1 MLRSSHTLQRNAP
14 AALAT
19 PKKNSSTLR
28 KTRSSES
35 IASSPQANI
44 AYDFPEPPKTA
55 GRFFGLAMKSTTS
68 LAHYSDGESGNDTQ
82 YTANTSHSR
91 GASVDI
97 PRSSSKIHLPVASK
111 SETAGARSHKG
122 KSSKDLS
129 PDRFAHLLSDSSSLT
144 LDVEIVKKLRLLL
157 RNEPARYS
165 LAFFSL
171 RETTCA
177 YCRLSWTSSFLNS
190 DGYSA
195 LLTRLNEILEVEWR
209 SVSKLYS

>member
-1 MLRSSHTLQRNAP
+1 MDSNVKAAMLRSSHTIQRNAP
-14 AALAT
+14 AVLAT

-35 IASSPQANI
+35 IASPPQANI

-55 GRFFGLAMKSTTS
+55 GRFFGLAMKSTAS
-68 LAHYSDGESGNDTQ
+68 LAHYSDGESGNEAQ
-82 YTANTSHSR
+82 C
-91 GASVDI
+91 ASVDI

-122 KSSKDLS
+122 KTSKDLS

-165 LAFFSL
+165 LPFIFFVRQLCL
-171 RETTCA
+171 RST
-177 YCRLSWTSSFLNS
+177 
-190 DGYSA
+190 
-195 LLTRLNEILEVEWR
+195 
-209 SVSKLYS
+209 